1 MAEETTEQLGGV
13 LRFGA
18 ALRRTRDA
26 RGLSLDRL
34 AEILGG
40 DVTPQYLALIEAGQR
55 DPKLG
60 LALRLTVAL
69 DIDLL
74 RVAWGQKGVTGARV
88 RLAAVT

>member
-1 MAEETTEQLGGV
+1 MADETTEQLGGV

-18 ALRRTRDA
+18 ALRRARAA
-26 RGLSLDRL
+26 RGLSLDQL
-34 AEILGG
+34 AEVLGG
-40 DVTPQYLALIEAGQR
+40 DVTPQYLALIESDQR

-74 RVAWGQKGVTGARV
+74 RVAWGQKGAPAARA
-88 RLAAVT
+88 RLAAAA